1 MVLRNCSRRLARAN
15 FSKLGWQPNVIWTIA
30 FSLCLK
36 FYAIAARKPDLIR
49 GSLVVRVTCQSYQV
63 NRLLYLLASACQRL
77 WLVHAND
84 AYGGSHMLGVSS
96 SLTL

>member
-1 MVLRNCSRRLARAN
+1 MFRFNDKNDLAPRLH
-15 FSKLGWQPNVIWTIA
+15 T
-30 FSLCLK
+30 
-36 FYAIAARKPDLIR
+36 
-49 GSLVVRVTCQSYQV
+49 GSLNIRVACQGYQV

-84 AYGGSHMLGVSS
+84 ACGGSHMLGLSS